1 MYKVLCLDKISP
13 VGTKRFGEAY
23 TFSPEMENPQGIL
36 VRSASMHD
44 MELGENLLAIARAG
58 AGVNNIP
65 VDACTEKGIVVFNT
79 PGANANA
86 VKELVLAGMLLASRD
101 IIGGVAWVRD
111 NADDENVGKAA
122 EKAKRAE
129 EFAKKSEAEAK
140 KAAEAEAAAE
150 TAPEATAEEAAA
162 VDALV
167 EEAPAAE

>member
-1 MYKVLCLDKISP
+1 MYKVLCLNKISP

-79 PGANANA
+79 PGAC
-86 VKELVLAGMLLASRD
+86 LLYTSDISSR
-101 IIGGVAWVRD
+101 GR
-111 NADDENVGKAA
+111 
-122 EKAKRAE
+122 
-129 EFAKKSEAEAK
+129 
-140 KAAEAEAAAE
+140 
-150 TAPEATAEEAAA
+150 TAA
-162 VDALV
+162 V
-167 EEAPAAE
+167 PGSSGGIPGPWGCW